1 MFINATLLAV
11 VARVTTPIV
20 LCASGGLYCQLAGT
34 PNITLEGAM
43 LMAAFAG
50 VAGSYYTGS
59 ALVGLLCAILGSLL
73 INLLF
78 GFLHLRLGGEGTIT
92 GFAINSLCLGLTTF
106 LLRSMFN
113 VTGTLVDDRIVGLPK
128 YSIPILK
135 DIPILQQLFTNHTLC
150 TYFSWIF
157 IILTYIIFY
166 RTKYGMNIR
175 ACGENPTAASSV
187 GVSVTTIRWSTIM
200 ISGIMSGLAGAQISL
215 GYLSMFSENMTSGR
229 GFIALAAIMLSG
241 GRPIAMFV
249 AALLFGVAEG
259 LSNQAQ
265 LTAISS
271 HLTLTLPYL
280 MVIVVLLLQPEQ
292 MKALKMRI
300 RQMKG

>member
-1 MFINATLLAV
+1 MPINVTLLAV

-20 LCASGGLYCQLAGT
+20 LCASGGLYCQMAGA

-59 ALVGLLCAILGSLL
+59 AMAGLLCAIAGSML

-78 GFLHLRLGGEGTIT
+78 GFLHLKLGGEGTIT

-106 LLRSMFN
+106 LLRSMFH

-128 YSIPILK
+128 YSVPVLK
-135 DIPILQQLFTNHTLC
+135 DIPVIQQLFTGHTLC
-150 TYFSWIF
+150 TYFSWF
-157 IILTYIIFY
+157 FVILTYIIFY
-166 RTKYGMNIR
+166 KTKYGMNVR
-175 ACGENPTAASSV
+175 ACGENPAAVAAV
-187 GVSVTTIRWSTIM
+187 GVSIKGIRWSTVL
-200 ISGIMSGLAGAQISL
+200 ISGFMSGLAGAQISL

-241 GRPIAMFV
+241 GKPIAMFV

-265 LTAISS
+265 LTAVSS
-271 HLTLTLPYL
+271 HLILTLPYL
-280 MVIVVLLLQPEQ
+280 MVIAVLLMQPEQ

-300 RQMKG
+300 KQMKG

>member
-73 INLLF
+73 INILF

-92 GFAINSLCLGLTTF
+92 GFAINSLSLGLTTF

-135 DIPILQQLFTNHTLC
+135 DIPLLQQLFTNHTLC

-187 GVSVTTIRWSTIM
+187 GVSVTTVRWSTIM
-200 ISGIMSGLAGAQISL
+200 ISGLMSGLAGAQISL

-249 AALLFGVAEG
+249 AALLFGVAKG

-271 HLTLTLPYL
+271 HLILTLPYL

>member
-1 MFINATLLAV
+1 MINATLLAV
-11 VARVTTPIV
+11 VARVTTPII
-20 LCASGGLYCQLAGT
+20 LCASGGLYCQIAGT

-43 LMAAFAG
+43 LTAAFAG

-59 ALVGLLCAILGSLL
+59 ALIGLLCAVAASLL
-73 INLLF
+73 INIFF
-78 GFLHLRLGGEGTIT
+78 GFLHLKLGGEGTIT
-92 GFAINSLCLGLTTF
+92 GFAINSLALGLTTF
-106 LLRSMFN
+106 LLRSMFH
-113 VTGTLVDDRIVGLPK
+113 VTGTLIDDRIIGLPK

-135 DIPILQQLFTNHTLC
+135 DIPIIQQLFTNHTFC

-166 RTKYGMNIR
+166 KTKYGMNMR
-175 ACGENPTAASSV
+175 ACGENPTAASAV
-187 GVSVTTIRWSTIM
+187 GVSVMAVRWSTIL
-200 ISGIMSGLAGAQISL
+200 ISGVMSGLAGAQISL

-265 LTAISS
+265 LTEVSS
-271 HLTLTLPYL
+271 HLILSLPYL
-280 MVIVVLLLQPEQ
+280 MVIIVLLLQPEQ
-292 MKALKMRI
+292 IKAFKQRLQ
-300 RQMKG
+300 QMKG

>member
-1 MFINATLLAV
+1 MLINATLLAV

-20 LCASGGLYCQLAGT
+20 LCASGGLYCQLAGA

-43 LMAAFAG
+43 LVAAFAG

-59 ALVGLLCAILGSLL
+59 AMVGILCAIAGSLL
-73 INLLF
+73 INILF
-78 GFLHLRLGGEGTIT
+78 GFLHLQLGGEGTIT
-92 GFAINSLCLGLTTF
+92 GFAINSLSLGLTTF

-113 VTGTLVDDRIVGLPK
+113 VTGTLVDDRIVGLSK
-128 YSIPILK
+128 FSIPILK
-135 DIPILQQLFTNHTLC
+135 DIPIIQQLFVNHTFC
-150 TYFSWIF
+150 TYFSWFF

-175 ACGENPTAASSV
+175 ACGENPIAASSV
-187 GVSVTTIRWSTIM
+187 GVSVTAIRWSTIL
-200 ISGIMSGLAGAQISL
+200 ISGIMSGLAGVQISL

-265 LTAISS
+265 LTLVSS
-271 HLTLTLPYL
+271 HLILMLPYL
-280 MVIVVLLLQPEQ
+280 MVIIVLLFQPEQ
-292 MKALKMRI
+292 IKALKLRI

>member
-1 MFINATLLAV
+1 MLINATLLAV

-20 LCASGGLYCQLAGT
+20 LCASGGLYCQMAGA

-43 LMAAFAG
+43 LMAAFSG

-59 ALVGLLCAILGSLL
+59 ATVGLLCAIAGSLL
-73 INLLF
+73 INILF

-92 GFAINSLCLGLTTF
+92 GFAINSLSLGLTTF
-106 LLRSMFN
+106 LLRSMFK

-128 YSIPILK
+128 YSVPVLK
-135 DIPILQQLFTNHTLC
+135 DIPVLQQLFTNHTLC

-157 IILTYIIFY
+157 IVLTYIIFY

-187 GVSVTTIRWSTIM
+187 GVSVTAIRWSTIL
-200 ISGIMSGLAGAQISL
+200 ISGVMSGLAGAQISL

-265 LTAISS
+265 LTSVSS
-271 HLTLTLPYL
+271 HLILTLPYL
-280 MVIVVLLLQPEQ
+280 MVIIVLLMQPEQ

>member
-1 MFINATLLAV
+1 
-11 VARVTTPIV
+11 
-20 LCASGGLYCQLAGT
+20 
-34 PNITLEGAM
+34 
-43 LMAAFAG
+43 
-50 VAGSYYTGS
+50 
-59 ALVGLLCAILGSLL
+59 
-73 INLLF
+73 
-78 GFLHLRLGGEGTIT
+78 
-92 GFAINSLCLGLTTF
+92 
-106 LLRSMFN
+106 
-113 VTGTLVDDRIVGLPK
+113 
-128 YSIPILK
+128 
-135 DIPILQQLFTNHTLC
+135 
-150 TYFSWIF
+150 
-157 IILTYIIFY
+157 
-166 RTKYGMNIR
+166 MNIR

-271 HLTLTLPYL
+271 HLILTLPYL

>member
-1 MFINATLLAV
+1 MLINATLLAV

-20 LCASGGLYCQLAGT
+20 LCASGGLYCQMAGA

-43 LMAAFAG
+43 LMASFAG

-59 ALVGLLCAILGSLL
+59 AVMGLLCAIAGSLM
-73 INLLF
+73 INILF

-92 GFAINSLCLGLTTF
+92 GFAINSLSLGLTTF

-113 VTGTLVDDRIVGLPK
+113 VTGTLVDDRIIGLPK
-128 YSIPILK
+128 YSVPILK
-135 DIPILQQLFTNHTLC
+135 DIPVIQQLFTNHTLC

-175 ACGENPTAASSV
+175 ACGENPTAASAV
-187 GVSVTTIRWSTIM
+187 GVSVNTIRWSTIL

-265 LTAISS
+265 LTTVSS
-271 HLTLTLPYL
+271 HLILTLPYL
-280 MVIVVLLLQPEQ
+280 MVIIVLLLQPEQ
-292 MKALKMRI
+292 MKALKTRI

>member
-1 MFINATLLAV
+1 MPINVTLLAV

-20 LCASGGLYCQLAGT
+20 LCASGGLYCQMAGT

-59 ALVGLLCAILGSLL
+59 AMAGLLCAIAGSML

-78 GFLHLRLGGEGTIT
+78 GFLHLKLGGEGTIT

-106 LLRSMFN
+106 LLRSMFH

-128 YSIPILK
+128 YSVPVLK
-135 DIPILQQLFTNHTLC
+135 DIPVIQQLFTGHTLC
-150 TYFSWIF
+150 TYFSWF
-157 IILTYIIFY
+157 FVILTYIIFY
-166 RTKYGMNIR
+166 KTKYGMNVR
-175 ACGENPTAASSV
+175 ACGENPAAVAAV
-187 GVSVTTIRWSTIM
+187 GVSIKGIRWSTVL
-200 ISGIMSGLAGAQISL
+200 ISGFMSGLAGAQISL

-241 GRPIAMFV
+241 GKPIAMFV

-265 LTAISS
+265 LTAVSS
-271 HLTLTLPYL
+271 HLILTLPYL
-280 MVIVVLLLQPEQ
+280 MVIAVLLMQPEQ

-300 RQMKG
+300 KQMKG

>member
-1 MFINATLLAV
+1 MPINATLLAV

-20 LCASGGLYCQLAGT
+20 LCASGGLYCQMAGT

-43 LMAAFAG
+43 LMAAFTG

-59 ALVGLLCAILGSLL
+59 AMVGLLCAIAGSML

-78 GFLHLRLGGEGTIT
+78 GFLHLKLGGEGTIT
-92 GFAINSLCLGLTTF
+92 GFAINSLSLGLTTF
-106 LLRSMFN
+106 LLRSMFH

-128 YSIPILK
+128 YSVPVLKEIPI
-135 DIPILQQLFTNHTLC
+135 IQQLFTGHTLC
-150 TYFSWIF
+150 TYFSWFFVLFTF
-157 IILTYIIFY
+157 IVFY
-166 RTKYGMNIR
+166 KTKYGMNIR
-175 ACGENPTAASSV
+175 ACGENPTAVAAV
-187 GVSVTTIRWSTIM
+187 GVSIKGIRWSTIL
-200 ISGIMSGLAGAQISL
+200 ISGLMSGLAGAQISL

-241 GRPIAMFV
+241 GKPIAMFV

-265 LTAISS
+265 LTEVSS
-271 HLTLTLPYL
+271 HLILTLPYL

-300 RQMKG
+300 QQMKG

>member
-1 MFINATLLAV
+1 MPINVTLLAV

-20 LCASGGLYCQLAGT
+20 LCASGGLYCQMAGT

-59 ALVGLLCAILGSLL
+59 AMAGLLCAIAGSML

-78 GFLHLRLGGEGTIT
+78 GFLHLKLGGEGTIT

-106 LLRSMFN
+106 LLRSMFH

-128 YSIPILK
+128 YSVPVLK
-135 DIPILQQLFTNHTLC
+135 DIPVIQQLFTGHTLC
-150 TYFSWIF
+150 TYFSWF
-157 IILTYIIFY
+157 FVILTYIIFY
-166 RTKYGMNIR
+166 KTKYGMNVR
-175 ACGENPTAASSV
+175 ACGENPAAVAAV
-187 GVSVTTIRWSTIM
+187 GVSIRGIRWSTVL
-200 ISGIMSGLAGAQISL
+200 ISGFMSGLAGAQISL

-241 GRPIAMFV
+241 GKPIAMFV

-265 LTAISS
+265 LTAVSS
-271 HLTLTLPYL
+271 HLILTLPYL
-280 MVIVVLLLQPEQ
+280 MVIAVLLMQPEQ

-300 RQMKG
+300 KQMKG